1 MKKSTL
7 MILLT
12 ACALIVAGLVLF
24 GVAIANV
31 ADIRQ
36 MVRNGDFSLN
46 SGELNKGLGIS
57 VADGQFGG
65 DSSYAVCADGE
76 ESFPTASVTRL
87 DIGWIAGDV
96 EISAYDGDEIRVAE
110 SASGALA
117 ENEKLR
123 WKLEDGVLHLRYC
136 AVGTCNMQAKSLT
149 VLVPAALCLER
160 LEVGV
165 TSAQLTMDS
174 LVVDGAILYD
184 GVSGAVEIRN
194 YECERLH
201 IGTVS
206 GEAVLSGRPQRL
218 EYSSVSGGV
227 RAEGLPEGCTVE
239 TDTVS
244 GSVELRFAG
253 CPGEMGGDSTSGSF
267 TLFLPED
274 AGFRLDF
281 DSVSGDLDCD
291 FPSLKGVYGG
301 EDRFEMDISTTSGD
315 LNIRKN

>member
-7 MILLT
+7 IILLT
-12 ACALIVAGLVLF
+12 ACVLIVAGLVIC
-24 GVAIANV
+24 GIAVARG

-36 MVRNGDFSLN
+36 MARDGDFN
-46 SGELNKGLGIS
+46 LGIS
-57 VADGQFGG
+57 VVDGQFGG
-65 DSSYAVCADGE
+65 NSGYTVCENGEAAFPAAAV
-76 ESFPTASVTRL
+76 SRL
-87 DIGWIAGDV
+87 DIGWVAGSV
-96 EISAYDGDEIRVAE
+96 EISSYDGDKIQVTE
-110 SASGALA
+110 SASRALE

-253 CPGEMGGDSTSGSF
+253 CPGEIEGDSTSGSF

-281 DSVSGDLDCD
+281 DSVSGNLDCD

>member
-7 MILLT
+7 IILLT
-12 ACALIVAGLVLF
+12 ACVLIVAGLVIC
-24 GVAIANV
+24 GIAVARG

-36 MVRNGDFSLN
+36 MARDGDFN
-46 SGELNKGLGIS
+46 LGIS
-57 VADGQFGG
+57 VVDGQFGG
-65 DSSYAVCADGE
+65 NSGYTVCENGEAAFPATAV
-76 ESFPTASVTRL
+76 SRL
-87 DIGWIAGDV
+87 DIGWVAGSV
-96 EISAYDGDEIRVAE
+96 EISSYDGDKIQVTE
-110 SASGALA
+110 SASRAQE

-253 CPGEMGGDSTSGSF
+253 CPGEIEGDSTSGSF